1 MCVKVHICKIYF
13 ILFYIFFLLRV
24 SFIYINFNLLFMI
37 IKNSVKKLD
46 KLIVVGEVEL
56 KAKGWSSRQ

>member
-1 MCVKVHICKIYF
+1 MCFKAHICKIYF